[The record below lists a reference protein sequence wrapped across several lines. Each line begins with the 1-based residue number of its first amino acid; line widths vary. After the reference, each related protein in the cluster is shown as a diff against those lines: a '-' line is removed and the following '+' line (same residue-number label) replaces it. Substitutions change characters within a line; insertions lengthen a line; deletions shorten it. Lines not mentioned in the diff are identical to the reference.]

1 MKKIIPQRRKGIN
14 PAMVYM
20 SEEAKAKMAIRA
32 SSEAIKLVTLKILH
46 DTFGF
51 GEKRQQVFM
60 EEFDRQMEMYEE
72 GYYSY
77 QDLKDLVENGLKD
90 KPRKK
95 GRLDG

>member
-1 MKKIIPQRRKGIN
+1 MKKIIPQCRKGIN

-90 KPRKK
+90 KPRRKEK
-95 GRLDG
+95 